1 MIIVLN
7 VMVIIVVMFMVVMFN
22 ICVMVVFQLCKC
34 SVVMAMRNC
43 TVGKTYPVAQQE
55 KQRYDN
61 PLKLDV
67 AKL

>member
-1 MIIVLN
+1 
-7 VMVIIVVMFMVVMFN
+7 
-22 ICVMVVFQLCKC
+22 
-34 SVVMAMRNC
+34 MAMRNC